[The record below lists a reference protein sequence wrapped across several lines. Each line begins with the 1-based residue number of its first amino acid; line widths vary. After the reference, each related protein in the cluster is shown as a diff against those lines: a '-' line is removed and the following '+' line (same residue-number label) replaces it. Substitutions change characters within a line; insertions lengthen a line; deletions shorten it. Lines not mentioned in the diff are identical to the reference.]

1 MLSRIR
7 SYKTIA
13 PILIAFFAISAV
25 GVNVDLHF
33 CGGHF
38 AGINVMDASG
48 DSADSNCCVKPCVE
62 EGGDCCDDTALSAAL
77 DYDGLTSV
85 SIQKDQ
91 VDVSPLAKISTISA
105 IVTLVKNDRV
115 VLSDT
120 GPPLSGQ
127 LLRIRYQSFLC

>member
-1 MLSRIR
+1 
-7 SYKTIA
+7 
-13 PILIAFFAISAV
+13 
-25 GVNVDLHF
+25 
-33 CGGHF
+33 
-38 AGINVMDASG
+38 MDASG

>member
-1 MLSRIR
+1 MLYRIR
-7 SYKTIA
+7 SYKSVA

-38 AGINVMDASG
+38 AGINVMYASG
-48 DSADSNCCVKPCVE
+48 DSADTSCCVKTCVE
-62 EGGDCCDDTALSAAL
+62 DGKDCCADTSLSAAL

-85 SIQKDQ
+85 SIEKDQ
-91 VDVSPLAKISTISA
+91 VDIAPLAEISTLS
-105 IVTLVKNDRV
+105 TPFFLVKNERI